1 MPSRYDELKAMA
13 EDCRR
18 LAAAAE
24 AEHIQFQ
31 LLAVAEHF
39 ERQARATRP
48 DFSGTAAQNL
58 GGRQAASKP

>member
-18 LAAAAE
+18 LAAVIE
-24 AEHIQFQ
+24 EDHIRFQ

-39 ERQARATRP
+39 ERLAEQAVRP
-48 DFSGTAAQNL
+48 SPKRSRNPRCVD
-58 GGRQAASKP
+58 

>member
-24 AEHIQFQ
+24 AEHIRFQ
-31 LLAVAEHF
+31 LFAVAEYF
-39 ERQARATRP
+39 DRQAERHVRISP
-48 DFSGTAAQNL
+48 EPPPKS
-58 GGRQAASKP
+58 

>member
-1 MPSRYDELKAMA
+1 MPLRYDELKAMA

-24 AEHIQFQ
+24 EEHIRFQ

-39 ERQARATRP
+39 ERQAEQHVRISP
-48 DFSGTAAQNL
+48 
-58 GGRQAASKP
+58 KPPPNS

>member
-1 MPSRYDELKAMA
+1 MPSRQDELKAMA

-24 AEHIQFQ
+24 EEYIRFQ

-39 ERQARATRP
+39 ERLAEQQGKISATGKPSPKSRP
-48 DFSGTAAQNL
+48 
-58 GGRQAASKP
+58 

>member
-24 AEHIQFQ
+24 AEHIRFQ

-39 ERQARATRP
+39 ELQAEQQVRP
-48 DFSGTAAQNL
+48 SPKPP
-58 GGRQAASKP
+58 SKS

>member
-1 MPSRYDELKAMA
+1 MPSRYEELKAMA

-24 AEHIQFQ
+24 AEHIRFQ

-39 ERQARATRP
+39 ERLAEQHVRISPKPRP
-48 DFSGTAAQNL
+48 QS
-58 GGRQAASKP
+58 